1 MPEKR
6 LFLLDA
12 MALIYRAYFAMSK
25 APRINSKGMNTS
37 AVLGFT
43 NTLLDVLKN
52 ERPTH
57 LAVAFDSYA
66 PTVRHAEFADYKA
79 TRQSMPEDLALSI
92 PWVKKVIEAFRIPI
106 LEKDGFE
113 ADDIIGTL
121 ARMGEEH
128 GFEVFMM
135 TPDKD
140 FGQLVTDRIKIYKP
154 ARMGSGADIV
164 GVADI
169 CKKYGIEK
177 PEQVIDILALW
188 GDASDNI
195 PGIPGIGEVT
205 ASKLIGSYGSLENLL
220 EHTEELKGKL
230 KENIENFREQGLL
243 SKKLATIITDVP
255 VPFNEAQLVV
265 EEPDRKMVTEVF
277 GELEFRTLA
286 ARVLGEGDIRQ
297 APVQGI
303 PSGGIQTSLFDT
315 EEGTGFLPEGMKV
328 LGDLPHSYHHA
339 EGVEGARDLAARLS
353 TAGRFCFDTETTG
366 LDVLTAEL
374 VGISFAVQPGEAWF
388 LHLPEKREEVMEI
401 LDLLKPVF
409 EDPRLEK
416 IAQNLKY
423 DLQILKNYGIEVQEP
438 MFDTMVA
445 HYLLQ
450 PEMRHNMDF
459 LAETYLHYSPV
470 SFSTLTGVKGKTPV
484 DIRKVDKEY
493 LKDYACE
500 DADITLQLANLFI
513 PKLKD
518 AGAEDLFRQVEV
530 PLIPVLAEM
539 ERTGVQIDVAALQE
553 YSVQLGEEIRQ
564 VEELIYSYAGSIFN
578 IASPRQLGEILFD
591 RLRII
596 SSPKKTKTKQ
606 YSTGEEVLGKLVHHH
621 PIVPAIL
628 EYRSLTKLKS
638 TYVDTFP
645 LLIHPKTGRIH
656 TSYNQAVTATGRLSS
671 NNPNLQNI
679 PIRTDRGKEIR
690 KAFIAGYP
698 GWELVSADYSQIEL
712 RIIAHL
718 SGDLAM
724 QEAFRQGMDI
734 HTATAAGIYGV
745 SPEMVDGTMRRNAK
759 MVNFGIIYGI
769 SAFGLA
775 ERLNISRMEAA
786 AIIDGYFKQYPGIKA
801 YMERCIVR
809 AREAGFV
816 ETMLGRRRY
825 LRDIN
830 SANTNIRQFAERN
843 AINAPIQG
851 TSADMIKKAMIA
863 IYREMETMGLR
874 SKMIMQVHDELVFEV
889 PLEEMKIVKPLIING
904 MKNAIRLDVPVE
916 AEINS
921 GSNWL
926 EAH

>member
-1 MPEKR
+1 MPEKK

-57 LAVAFDSYA
+57 IAVAFDSYA
-66 PTVRHAEFADYKA
+66 PTVRHIEFADYKA
-79 TRQSMPEDLALSI
+79 TRQSMPEELALSI

-106 LEKDGFE
+106 LEMDGFE

-121 ARMGEEH
+121 ARKGEEH

-140 FGQLVTDRIKIYKP
+140 FGQLVTERIKIYKP
-154 ARMGSGADIV
+154 ARMGSGADTI
-164 GVADI
+164 GVDDI
-169 CKKYGIEK
+169 CRKYGIEK

-205 ASKLIGSYGSLENLL
+205 ASKLIGSYGSLDNVFAR
-220 EHTEELKGKL
+220 TNELKGKL
-230 KENIENFREQGLL
+230 KENIENFKEQGLL

-255 VPFNEAQLVV
+255 VPFDEEKLLV
-265 EEPDRKMVTEVF
+265 EEPDRKLVTEVF

-286 ARVLGEGDIRQ
+286 ARVLGEAESRPSTVPSSQ
-297 APVQGI
+297 AA
-303 PSGGIQTSLFDT
+303 GIQTSLFDVDNGA
-315 EEGTGFLPEGMKV
+315 EFMPVGMKTLADV
-328 LGDLPHSYHHA
+328 PHRYHHS
-339 EGVEGARDLAARLS
+339 EGIAGAHDLVAKLS
-353 TAGRFCFDTETTG
+353 ASGRFCFDTETTG
-366 LDVLTAEL
+366 LDVLTTEL
-374 VGISFAVQPGEAWF
+374 VGISFALQPGESWF
-388 LHLPEKREEVMEI
+388 LHMPENREEVMEI
-401 LDLLKPVF
+401 LEVLKPVF
-409 EDPRLEK
+409 ENTGLEK

-423 DLQILKNYGIEVQEP
+423 DLQILKNYGIEVREP

-450 PEMRHNMDF
+450 PEMRHNMDY
-459 LAETYLHYSPV
+459 LAETYLQYSPV
-470 SFSTLTGVKGKTPV
+470 SFSTLTGSKGKAPV
-484 DIRKVDKEY
+484 DIRKVDKEQ

-500 DADITLQLANLFI
+500 DADVTLQLADLFS
-513 PKLKD
+513 PKLRD
-518 AGAEDLFRQVEV
+518 AGVEDLFRQVEV

-539 ERTGVQIDVAALQE
+539 ERTGVQIDVEALKDF
-553 YSVQLGEEIRQ
+553 SVQLTDEIRQ

-578 IASPRQLGEILFD
+578 IASPRQLGEILFE

-606 YSTGEEVLGKLVHHH
+606 YSTGEEVLSKLVHHH

-638 TYVDTFP
+638 TYVDAFP
-645 LLIHPKTGRIH
+645 QLIHPKTGRIH

-679 PIRTDRGKEIR
+679 PIRTERGREIR

-698 GWELVSADYSQIEL
+698 GYELVSADYSQIEL

-718 SGDLAM
+718 SGDQAM

-745 SPEMVDGTMRRNAK
+745 LPEMVDGTMRRNAK

-775 ERLNISRMEAA
+775 ERLNITRVEAA
-786 AIIDGYFKQYPGIKA
+786 AIIEGYFRQYPGIKS
-801 YMERCIVR
+801 YMEQCIVK
-809 AREAGFV
+809 ARETGYV

-830 SANTNIRQFAERN
+830 SANNNIRQFAERN

-851 TSADMIKKAMIA
+851 TSADMIKIAMIA
-863 IYREMETMGLR
+863 IHREMETLGLK

-889 PLEEMKIVKPLIING
+889 PVEEMETIKPLIIKG
-904 MKNAIRLDVPVE
+904 MKDALRLNIPVE